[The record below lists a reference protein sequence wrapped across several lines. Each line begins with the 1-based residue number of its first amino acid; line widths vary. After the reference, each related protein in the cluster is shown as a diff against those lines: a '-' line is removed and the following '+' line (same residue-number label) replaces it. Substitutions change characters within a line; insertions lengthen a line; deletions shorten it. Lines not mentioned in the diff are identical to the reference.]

1 MSDPIKHRYDF
12 VLFFDVLDGN
22 PNGDPDAGNLPR
34 VDPETGH
41 GLVSDVCLKRKIR
54 NRIQLAKA
62 GEFGYDIFIR
72 ENAVLNDT
80 MVAACE
86 GLGSKEKDPEAAKK
100 KQSRTER
107 MCQTFFD
114 IRTFG
119 AVLTTDAKG
128 KDKLDYTGGQVR
140 GPVQFTFARS
150 IDPIATLEHS
160 ITRMAVTNAKDAEKE
175 RTMGRKNTVPYG
187 LYRAHGYVI
196 PAFAERTGFSEAD
209 LTVFWDAVKMM
220 FNDDASAAR
229 GTMAVRELVVFKH
242 DSALGN
248 APAIDLFERVQAT
261 KKVEGPARAFADY
274 GISVDEEG
282 LPAGV
287 EVKRL

>member
-1 MSDPIKHRYDF
+1 MSDPIKNRYDF

-34 VDPETGH
+34 IDPETGH

-62 GEFGYDIFIR
+62 GAPGYDIFIR
-72 ENAVLNDT
+72 ENAVLNDIQAET
-80 MVAACE
+80 CQ
-86 GLGSKEKDPEAAKK
+86 GLGSKDKEPEGAQKK
-100 KQSRTER
+100 LSRTAR
-107 MCQTFFD
+107 MCAAFFD

-128 KDKLDYTGGQVR
+128 KDNLDYTGGQVR

-150 IDPIATLEHS
+150 IDPIVTQEHS
-160 ITRMAVTNAKDAEKE
+160 ITRMAVTKAADAVKE

-187 LYRAHGYVI
+187 LYRAHGFIV
-196 PAFAERTGFSEAD
+196 PSFAARTGFSEED
-209 LTVFWDAVKMM
+209 LAAFWEALRMM
-220 FNDDASAAR
+220 FNEDPSAAR
-229 GTMAVRELVVFKH
+229 GTMAVRRIVIFKH

-248 APAIDLFERVQAT
+248 APAVELFDRVKAHKVID
-261 KKVEGPARAFADY
+261 GPARAFADY
-274 GISVDEEG
+274 AIDVDADN

-287 EVKRL
+287 TLL

>member
-1 MSDPIKHRYDF
+1 MSDPIKNRYDF

-62 GEFGYDIFIR
+62 REPGYAIFIR

-80 MVAACE
+80 MVATCE
-86 GLGSKEKDPEAAKK
+86 GLGSKDKDPEAAKK
-100 KQSRTER
+100 KQSRTEL
-107 MCQTFFD
+107 MCKTFFD

-196 PAFAERTGFSEAD
+196 PAFAARTGFSEAD
-209 LTVFWDAVKMM
+209 LSAFWEAVKMM
-220 FNDDASAAR
+220 FNDDASAAH
-229 GTMAVRELVVFKH
+229 GTMAVRKLVVFKH

-248 APAIDLFERVQAT
+248 APAIDLFERVKAT

-274 GISVDEEG
+274 EISVNEEG
-282 LPAGV
+282 LPGGV
-287 EVKRL
+287 EVKKL